1 MQSQKHKKWE
11 TKDVVITMLMFT
23 AHIVVVLGFCLLTI
37 FLNTKGKQG
46 FLDYFNTR
54 ETVIDFS
61 NLVIEMIIITAV
73 LYVYFSFEH
82 SDFLIRRRNAG
93 LILVILELS
102 LVANYFI
109 GKYLSIYA
117 RPVAFVAL
125 LSLYLINRR
134 SSIFM
139 NIVMSLMIFIVDM
152 FTASDIPLSSIYSQ
166 LILNFTAG
174 VIAVYVLDGVTSRVK
189 IFFSGIIIAL
199 PVLICVMGLEYATEL
214 KDNIK
219 ILIYCVSSGMLSV
232 VLMMVVLPFLE
243 LMFNVVTDF
252 RLSEITD
259 INSKVIKSLRENA
272 PGTFNHSLTVAT
284 LAETCAAAIGEN
296 VLLAR
301 AAAYYH
307 DIGKLKQPEYYAENQ
322 QGYNP
327 HDELSPELSTDIIR
341 SHARVGAEFIKER
354 NLPEFLADVAS
365 QHHGTLPIKYFFAKA
380 KKYTESELDIKDFS
394 YAGPKPQSKIA
405 AIIMICDASEAK
417 VRTMTDRAV
426 EKVDKAVKDIIE
438 ERMDLEQFTDC
449 DITLKELEIIR
460 SSIVITL
467 AGVYHNR
474 VKYPKLKVTKGSQDD
489 KNNG

>member
-11 TKDVVITMLMFT
+11 TKDYVITLLMFA
-23 AHIVVVLGFCLLTI
+23 AHIIIVLGFCLLAV
-37 FLNTKGKQG
+37 FLNADGKAG
-46 FLDYFNTR
+46 FVDFFQTR
-54 ETVIDFS
+54 ERIIDFS
-61 NLVIEMIIITAV
+61 NLVIEMIIVTAV

-82 SDFLIRRRNAG
+82 GDFLHKRRNVG
-93 LILVILELS
+93 LILVILEIS

-109 GKYLSIYA
+109 GKYLHIYA
-117 RPVAFVAL
+117 RPVAFASL

-139 NIVMSLMIFIVDM
+139 NIVMSLMIFMVDM
-152 FTASDIPLSSIYSQ
+152 FTGSNIPTHSIYSQ
-166 LILNFTAG
+166 LILSFTG
-174 VIAVYVLDGVTSRVK
+174 GIIAAYVLDGVTSRFK

-199 PVLICVMGLEYATEL
+199 PVLICVMGLETAQLFSENL
-214 KDNIK
+214 KL
-219 ILIYCVSSGMLSV
+219 LIYCFASGMLSV
-232 VLMMVVLPFLE
+232 ILMMVVLPFLE
-243 LMFNVVTDF
+243 LGFNVVTDF
-252 RLSEITD
+252 RLAEITD
-259 INSKVIKSLRENA
+259 INSKVIKSLREQA

-284 LAETCAAAIGEN
+284 LAETCAAAIGEK

-341 SHARVGAEFIKER
+341 SHASVGANFIKER

-365 QHHGTLPIKYFFAKA
+365 QHHGTLPIKYFYAKA
-380 KKYTESELDIKDFS
+380 KKYTESELDIADFS
-394 YAGPKPQSKIA
+394 YSGPKPQTKIA
-405 AIIMICDASEAK
+405 CIIMISDACEAK
-417 VRTMTDRAV
+417 VRTMADRAP
-426 EKVDKAVKDIIE
+426 EKVDKAVRDIIE

-460 SSIVITL
+460 RTIVDTL

-474 VKYPKLKVTKGSQDD
+474 VKYPKLKVKKGSLDD

>member
-1 MQSQKHKKWE
+1 MQSLKRKKWE
-11 TKDVVITMLMFT
+11 TRDYVITMLMFA
-23 AHIVVVLGFCLLTI
+23 AHILVVLGFCVLAV
-37 FLNTKGKQG
+37 FLNAEGKAG
-46 FLDYFNTR
+46 FLEFFQTR
-54 ETVIDFS
+54 ETVVDFS

-82 SDFLIRRRNAG
+82 GDFLHKRRNVG
-93 LILVILELS
+93 LILVILEFS
-102 LVANYFI
+102 LIANYFI
-109 GKYLSIYA
+109 GRYLSIYA
-117 RPVAFVAL
+117 RPVAFASL

-152 FTASDIPLSSIYSQ
+152 FTGSSIPTNSIYSQ
-166 LILNFTAG
+166 LILSFTAG
-174 VIAVYVLDGVTSRVK
+174 VIAAYVLDGVTSRVK

-199 PVLICVMGLEYATEL
+199 PVLICVMGLETAEL
-214 KDNIK
+214 FADNIK
-219 ILIYCVSSGMLSV
+219 LIIYCFSSGMLSV
-232 VLMMVVLPFLE
+232 ILMMVVLPFLE
-243 LMFNVVTDF
+243 LVFNVVTDF
-252 RLSEITD
+252 RLAEITD
-259 INSKVIKSLRENA
+259 INSKVIKSLREQA

-284 LAETCAAAIGEN
+284 LAETCAAAIGEK

-341 SHARVGAEFIKER
+341 SHASVGANFIKER
-354 NLPEFLADVAS
+354 NLPEYLADVAS
-365 QHHGTLPIKYFFAKA
+365 QHHGTLPIKYFYAKA
-380 KKYTESELDIKDFS
+380 KKYTESELDIQDFS
-394 YAGPKPQSKIA
+394 YPGPKPQSKIA
-405 AIIMICDASEAK
+405 CIIMICDACEAK
-417 VRTMTDRAV
+417 VRTMTDRSP
-426 EKVDKAVKDIIE
+426 EKVDKAIKDIIE

-460 SSIVITL
+460 RAIVETL

-474 VKYPKLKVTKGSQDD
+474 VKYPKLKVKKGSSDD

>member
-1 MQSQKHKKWE
+1 M
-11 TKDVVITMLMFT
+11 
-23 AHIVVVLGFCLLTI
+23 
-37 FLNTKGKQG
+37 
-46 FLDYFNTR
+46 
-54 ETVIDFS
+54 DFS

-82 SDFLIRRRNAG
+82 GDFLHKRRNVG
-93 LILVILELS
+93 LILVILEFS
-102 LVANYFI
+102 LIANYFI
-109 GKYLSIYA
+109 GRYLSIYA
-117 RPVAFVAL
+117 RPVAFASL

-152 FTASDIPLSSIYSQ
+152 FTGSSIPTNSIYSQ
-166 LILNFTAG
+166 LILSFTAG
-174 VIAVYVLDGVTSRVK
+174 VIAAYVLDGVTSRVK

-199 PVLICVMGLEYATEL
+199 PVLICVMGLETAEL
-214 KDNIK
+214 FADSIK
-219 ILIYCVSSGMLSV
+219 LIIYCFSSGMLSV
-232 VLMMVVLPFLE
+232 ILMMVVLPFLE
-243 LMFNVVTDF
+243 LVFNVVTDF
-252 RLSEITD
+252 RLAEITD
-259 INSKVIKSLRENA
+259 INSKVIKSLREQA

-284 LAETCAAAIGEN
+284 LAETCAAAIGEK

-341 SHARVGAEFIKER
+341 SHAS
-354 NLPEFLADVAS
+354 VAS
-365 QHHGTLPIKYFFAKA
+365 QHHGTLPIKYFYAKA
-380 KKYTESELDIKDFS
+380 KKYTESELDIQDFS
-394 YAGPKPQSKIA
+394 YPGPKPQSKIA
-405 AIIMICDASEAK
+405 CIIMICDACEAK
-417 VRTMTDRAV
+417 VRTMTDRSP
-426 EKVDKAVKDIIE
+426 EKVDKAIKDIIE

-460 SSIVITL
+460 RAIVETL

-474 VKYPKLKVTKGSQDD
+474 VKYPKLKVKKGSSDD